1 MPKICFTTSP
11 EHTGQP
17 LVRVGKLRWKQVP
30 TTDTPMLVADIDVAV
45 YVDTDEFGLSPQAEL
60 QALLNTTLRRKD
72 IQQASRPTL
81 GAVAGYIVK
90 GTPQGGWFA
99 HTRANSSSTICAS
112 KQLSTV
118 VAACDKHWEPIAK
131 EVKTLLTDRA
141 NELRDT
147 ANQQA
152 SINKRQSEEIQEL
165 FNALK
170 TDPEPYLY

>member
-1 MPKICFTTSP
+1 MPKIYFTNPPDHASP
-11 EHTGQP
+11 P

-30 TTDTPMLVADIDVAV
+30 STDTPMLVADIDIAA
-45 YVDTDEFGLSPQAEL
+45 YIDTNEFGLAPQAEL
-60 QALLNTTLRRKD
+60 QTLLSTTLRRKD
-72 IQQASRPTL
+72 IQQSHPTL

-99 HTRANSSSTICAS
+99 HTRANSSATICAS

-152 SINKRQSEEIQEL
+152 SINKRQAEEIQEL

-170 TDPEPYLY
+170 ADTEPYLY